1 MLIRRALYRQL
12 GEVCRLATNL
22 RREPSG
28 ATAVEYA
35 LIAGIISLAIIV
47 GTTEIGTA
55 LSGIFAAVAAAF

>member
-1 MLIRRALYRQL
+1 MLIWPVLCRRFESAFSI
-12 GEVCRLATNL
+12 AMDL

-47 GTTEIGTA
+47 GATAIGTN
-55 LSGIFAAVAAAF
+55 LNGLFAAVAAAF